1 MQVIQTPLLLTL
13 TTKKCACCGRILP
26 TTCFTRANHRNKVG
40 FYSYC
45 KECKHA
51 KESEYYKANRDYC
64 RKLARNRN
72 LKSYG
77 LTYEATKRLL
87 EEQHGKCAICGADIK
102 VMGERKSKSVHVD
115 HDHATGFVRGL
126 LCQACNT
133 GLGGFR
139 DDTLVLK
146 SAIRYLEESR
156 EKQGLQ
162 K

>member
-1 MQVIQTPLLLTL
+1 MQVTQTPLLLAL

-26 TTCFTRANHRNKVG
+26 TTCFTRANHRNNVG

-51 KESEYYKANRDYC
+51 KASEYYKSNRDYC
-64 RKLARNRN
+64 KKLARNRD

-77 LTYEATKRLL
+77 LTYETTKRLL

-102 VMGERKSKSVHVD
+102 VIGERKSESVHVD

-133 GLGGFR
+133 GLGAFR
-139 DDTLVLK
+139 DDSLILE
-146 SAIRYLEESR
+146 SAIRYLEKSR

>member
-40 FYSYC
+40 FYAYC

-51 KESEYYKANRDYC
+51 KAIEYYKANRDYC

-102 VMGERKSKSVHVD
+102 VMGERKSESVHVD

-126 LCQACNT
+126 LCQACNN

-139 DDTLVLK
+139 DDPLILE
-146 SAIRYLEESR
+146 SAIRYLEKSR